1 MRMTSLLSVALLT
14 LGAAM
19 PGAQRRGA
27 APTTG
32 PVTFAINVTDATGA
46 PIGDVRVTLTGV
58 VTRSTRTERGRT
70 VFENLPSGQ
79 YTFKFEK
86 AGFVTLER
94 EVTGKGAKPIEVAV
108 TLEREAP
115 PPVKPIEPSPPP
127 PPAPPTDMKIAVL
140 DMPAFIEK
148 NYVGR
153 ASGKTTPLGCS
164 MGGSG
169 TLLQL
174 NEPIAEHRH
183 DDADEF
189 VYVIAGEGVA
199 KFGQREEPLGPAV
212 FLMIPRH
219 MPHTIATGKKKPLV
233 MMSVRAGEACR

>member
-1 MRMTSLLSVALLT
+1 MRTILAGILLLMGVAVPLD
-14 LGAAM
+14 
-19 PGAQRRGA
+19 AQRRGA
-27 APTTG
+27 PASG
-32 PVTFAINVTDATGA
+32 PVTFAIVVTNPSGA
-46 PIGDVRVTLTGV
+46 PISDARVTVSGPV
-58 VTRSTRTERGRT
+58 ERRTRTERGRA
-70 VFENLPSGQ
+70 VFEGLPSGT
-79 YTFKFEK
+79 YRVRFEK
-86 AGFVTLER
+86 DGYVPFER
-94 EVTGKGAKPIEVAV
+94 EVAGRGSKPIDVKV
-108 TLEREAP
+108 SLTPLLGP
-115 PPVKPIEPSPPP
+115 PLKPVGPLPPQQIDP
-127 PPAPPTDMKIAVL
+127 KLVVL

-148 NYVGR
+148 NFVGR

-219 MPHTIATGKKKPLV
+219 MSHTITTGKKKPLV
-233 MMSVRAGEACR
+233 MMSVRAGEGCR